1 MLNRRQT
8 LISRR
13 CTVDGYI
20 LQWHSCSHLRR
31 LHELITRTAH
41 GINFRK
47 IRGLD
52 DAAPGNLALSF
63 ATYRPIVM
71 VVRLV
76 SDLRLGVQNDCT
88 IGIATGAG

>member
-1 MLNRRQT
+1 MVS
-8 LISRR
+8 IFEK
-13 CTVDGYI
+13 V
-20 LQWHSCSHLRR
+20 
-31 LHELITRTAH
+31 
-41 GINFRK
+41 
-47 IRGLD
+47 RGLD